1 MLFLFSSSIFIV
13 VSMTFH
19 ESEFQNTKQNWFFGL
34 MNLFSFPIFQRLSLP
49 TAVRKIAA
57 ATFLSA
63 SMLLYLN
70 IC

>member
-1 MLFLFSSSIFIV
+1 
-13 VSMTFH
+13 
-19 ESEFQNTKQNWFFGL
+19 
-34 MNLFSFPIFQRLSLP
+34 LFSFPIFQRLSLP

-70 IC
+70 IF